1 MLIKVGRFD
10 ICSIYIIVVF
20 MVFEKRFT
28 KTISQYFKFL
38 RSAVGFEKA
47 HSRNMHGESALPAE
61 I

>member
-1 MLIKVGRFD
+1 
-10 ICSIYIIVVF
+10 

-38 RSAVGFEKA
+38 RSVVGFEKA